1 MKLGRLLAR
10 LAVGGLFIGHGTQKW
25 FGWFGGPGLEKTSA
39 TMESLG
45 MRPGRRNALAA
56 ATTETVG
63 GAMIAAGALT
73 PLAAA
78 ALIGTMITAIR
89 TVHLEKGIWAANGGY
104 EFNLTLIA
112 ALLVLVDGGPGS
124 PSLDSALGIEET
136 GPGWALT
143 ALAGGIAGAALVA
156 AAAAR
161 ETADEATESSAG

>member
-10 LAVGGLFIGHGTQKW
+10 LAIGGLFVGHGTQKW
-25 FGWFGGPGLEKTSA
+25 FGWFGGPGLEKTST
-39 TMESLG
+39 TMEALG
-45 MRPGRRNALAA
+45 MRPGRRNAVAA
-56 ATTETVG
+56 SATETVG
-63 GAMIAAGALT
+63 GAMIIAGALT

-78 ALIGTMITAIR
+78 SLIGTMITAIR

-124 PSLDSALGIEET
+124 PSLDSALGIEDT
-136 GPGWALT
+136 GPRWTLA
-143 ALAGGIAGAALVA
+143 ALAGGVAGAALVA

-161 ETADEATESSAG
+161 ATPAVEMEPSAE